1 MKSKVMNS
9 KYSYNNFD
17 INQLNNEIDLYSFNA
32 IKNNNFNPKNNHF
45 NINSLDVDILL
56 DNTQNSLD
64 EFITTLTNEDNL
76 NPKSHRKIPYNN
88 LYNNSHKFKFNK
100 EITNINNSEL
110 NANIQND
117 FKYNRNFNDIIE
129 SQDNLER
136 LNRDIS
142 YKNRKNKTPINKNK
156 KLFRKKTDN
165 NIFQNKSKNKKT
177 DTNSEIKSPL
187 LNSSYNKRAIN
198 KRDISPVGFID
209 NTNNMEKSFE
219 HQIKININ
227 KKNFDIINNKNKLL
241 MNENE
246 KIKKELRNYIIL
258 SENLKKENSKLKQK
272 IKEQKNNNNNLSIST
287 QYFSIN
293 RKPTNKVKEISN
305 LKKEIKQL
313 KSKLNKYYK
322 NENKNINLSMEHDI
336 NIDQL
341 EKMKKENNNLE
352 KQNIFLITELNNIKK
367 NQNFI
372 LTNNFLDKKNKSLN
386 TQILNLKKKLK
397 NYNNLQIYLKMFL
410 QIKNNNNIE
419 NEKEEFLIRK
429 MQEELQY
436 IQEKPKTGR
445 QSFPSFN
452 FLGDLNDDN
461 YNVNEKI

>member
-88 LYNNSHKFKFNK
+88 LYKNSHKFKFNK

-129 SQDNLER
+129 SQDNLVR

-177 DTNSEIKSPL
+177 DINSEIKSPL

-272 IKEQKNNNNNLSIST
+272 IKEQKKNNNNLSISK
-287 QYFSIN
+287 QYF
-293 RKPTNKVKEISN
+293 
-305 LKKEIKQL
+305 
-313 KSKLNKYYK
+313 
-322 NENKNINLSMEHDI
+322 
-336 NIDQL
+336 
-341 EKMKKENNNLE
+341 
-352 KQNIFLITELNNIKK
+352 
-367 NQNFI
+367 
-372 LTNNFLDKKNKSLN
+372 
-386 TQILNLKKKLK
+386 
-397 NYNNLQIYLKMFL
+397 
-410 QIKNNNNIE
+410 
-419 NEKEEFLIRK
+419 
-429 MQEELQY
+429 
-436 IQEKPKTGR
+436 
-445 QSFPSFN
+445 
-452 FLGDLNDDN
+452 
-461 YNVNEKI
+461 